1 MQLLESGGIRL
12 EEIIRI
18 TNLKKYFEIKGSF
31 FTRRG
36 AKVHA
41 VNGISFSVKSGE
53 SLGLV
58 GESGCGK
65 STIARLILRLIEPDE
80 GTIEF
85 EGQDITNI
93 KRKTFRPIR
102 KKMQIIFQDQFS
114 SFNPRMT
121 VGKII
126 SQGLETHK
134 LAKGAEKKAMI
145 DSILEK
151 VGLEAEHK
159 NRYPHEFSGGQR
171 QRIGIARALVLN
183 PKLIIADEPVSALDV
198 SIQAQVLNLMKDL
211 QDEFRISYI
220 FISHDLAV
228 VQHLSDRVAVMYL
241 GKILELATDYEIYNN
256 PQHPYT
262 EALLSALP
270 IADPALKKRGK
281 IILKGD
287 VPSPVNPPKGCP
299 FHTRCPDVRDDCKN
313 IEPEFKNIGND
324 HFVACHFR

>member
-1 MQLLESGGIRL
+1 MKSG
-12 EEIIRI
+12 
-18 TNLKKYFEIKGSF
+18 F
-31 FTRRG
+31 FGRRV
-36 AKVHA
+36 AKLHA
-41 VNGISFSVKSGE
+41 VDGISFSVKSGE
-53 SLGLV
+53 SLGIV

-65 STIARLILRLIEPDE
+65 STTARLLLRLIEPDE
-80 GTIEF
+80 GKIEF
-85 EGQDITNI
+85 EGQDITKM
-93 KRKTFRPIR
+93 KREKFRPSR

-134 LAKGAEKKAMI
+134 LAKGSEKEAMI

-159 NRYPHEFSGGQR
+159 NRYPHEFSGGQK

-198 SIQAQVLNLMKDL
+198 SIQAQVLNLLKDI
-211 QDEFRISYI
+211 QSESRISYV

-228 VQHLSDRVAVMYL
+228 LHYVSEIIAVMYL
-241 GKILELATDYEIYNN
+241 GKFLEMATNYEIYNN

-270 IADPALKKRGK
+270 VADPTVKKRGR

-299 FHTRCPDVRDDCKN
+299 FHTRCPYVRDDCKN
-313 IEPEFKNIGND
+313 IEPEFKNIGNG